1 VPLELPLP
9 QLGSSDTG
17 LEAGLGI
24 ATAYQAH
31 KLLRRAFIVTHD
43 PGVLLRHR
51 TRHLRLAGFASRGI
65 LANIDVA
72 IAHDCDP
79 SLDWGQKLTRDHQQ
93 GCELFD

>member
-1 VPLELPLP
+1 MRV
-9 QLGSSDTG
+9 
-17 LEAGLGI
+17 
-24 ATAYQAH
+24 ATPDKAH

-43 PGVLLRHR
+43 VDVLLRHR
-51 TRHLRLAGFASRGI
+51 TRHLLLAGFAGRGF

-79 SLDWGQKLTRDHQQ
+79 SLDWGGKPTRDHTK